1 VRLQA
6 LALFAFSAPVV
17 SLAACSSSSAVT
29 AAPVVDAGPDTAI
42 APARVVP
49 AGTTKYEQLGP
60 APVGHTIFTVADPGR
75 SRSLTVQAWYPAVES
90 ARAAATAGLPMEE
103 LVPAGAAR
111 EALKVK
117 IAAADPKCIRPRVAS
132 AAGADP
138 AGTGKLPV
146 IVYSHCHHC
155 TRFAMST
162 IAERLASHGFV
173 VVAPDHQG
181 NTYFDGLAGSTIGVD
196 ETYLLVRVG
205 DLKKLLDVVLDDTAM
220 EVPAKLRGRFDAD
233 KVGVFGHSYGS
244 ATTGRFLATDA
255 RPKAGFGVAAPWESI
270 PFKTKMADVHVPAF
284 FLLAQ
289 EDNSISIIGN
299 NILRDNFQHGN
310 PPLWL
315 AEVADAGHLSFSDI
329 DGLDTGF
336 MAGCGRAPRMTDP
349 DVDVNYIDPAS
360 ARGIAASYVTSF
372 FAGQLLGDAAGT
384 SFASGSTYGDAV
396 TVQVRK

>member
-1 VRLQA
+1 MRLQA
-6 LALFAFSAPVV
+6 LALLALFTPVV
-17 SLAACSSSSAVT
+17 LLAACSSSSA
-29 AAPVVDAGPDTAI
+29 APAVVDAGPDTAI

-49 AGTTKYEQLGP
+49 AGSTKYEQLGP
-60 APVGHTIFTVADPGR
+60 APVGHTVFTVADATR

-103 LVPAGAAR
+103 LVPAGADR
-111 EALKVK
+111 DTLKAK

-132 AAGADP
+132 AADVDP

-196 ETYLLVRVG
+196 ESYLLVRVG
-205 DLKKLLDVVLDDTAM
+205 DLKKLLDVVLDDAAT
-220 EVPAKLRGRFDAD
+220 EVPAKLRGRFDAS

-244 ATTGRFLATDA
+244 ATTGRFLATDP

-299 NILRDNFQHGN
+299 NVLRDNFQHGN

-336 MAGCGRAPRMTDP
+336 MAGCGRAARMTDP